1 MKLADHPVWLR
12 LTAGR
17 HGKDGNETG
26 LPSHVQ
32 PQTIL
37 LQTAGEQIKDKFP
50 LYNGM
55 ALTVGCA
62 LMPLESALDNC
73 LQISKAITAD
83 GL

>member
-1 MKLADHPVWLR
+1 MPRGLVKLADHPVWLR

-26 LPSHVQ
+26 LPSRVQ

-55 ALTVGCA
+55 ALTVGCSPDA
-62 LMPLESALDNC
+62 
-73 LQISKAITAD
+73 T
-83 GL
+83 